1 MADRETDL
9 LEVLDA
15 IDPASC
21 SYEQWAQVGM
31 GLKHEG
37 YTAADWDRWSQRD
50 HERYHAGEC
59 FRKWDSF
66 RGTDNPVTGG
76 TIVAIARE
84 HGWRPSRDEGG
95 RALEWDSVIGPRG
108 AEERVIVA
116 DPAWVED
123 EDIPEP
129 DDATWDPAGDLIR
142 YLETLF
148 EAGENVG
155 YVTGSWEK
163 EGRHLPQKGCW
174 DRTAGELIQAI
185 AKHRDDIGAALGD
198 FNEAAGAWIRF
209 NPLDGHG
216 VRNDNVSDYRYAL
229 VESDSMPIA
238 KQHAIIRKL
247 ELPVAALVHSG
258 KKSLH
263 AIVRIDAG
271 SYEEYRKRVDYLYGF
286 CKKNQLA
293 IDTQNKNPSRLSRMP
308 GVTRAGRKQWL
319 VATNVGK
326 ASWAEWRAWVDEA
339 EDVLPVDVTDFSDE
353 WDESIPAEASVVV
366 GMLAENEKMMLAG
379 PSKAGKTVALLELAC
394 AVASGGEW
402 MGAKCEQGDALF
414 VNFELKRE
422 SRIRRVKQIYE
433 ACGYSRESASRLH
446 FLDLRGHSAPL
457 EQLISKIVRQT
468 VKYQCSL
475 LVLDPIYK
483 IMQGD
488 ENNAEAV
495 RAFCNQLDSLG
506 RQLGCSIVYCHHYS
520 KGQQG
525 QKSSMDRASG
535 SGVFA
540 RDADALLAMTEL
552 EVTESIRAA
561 YVNHAE
567 CAYVSRW
574 LVEHG
579 HADVLEDVP
588 QDALVVAT
596 ALRTALVELLP
607 NKAMNALIAALDAL
621 EQQTR
626 HALAYRIEST
636 LRDFAP
642 HPPINIWYRFPVH
655 EVDTVGIL
663 ADAQIKDLVD
673 PVKKQKEI
681 HASISAAKKERKDAE
696 ERQRLITAIESANFG
711 DPPTTRQVMEY
722 LEMDPSND
730 TERKQIQRRV
740 KSTGYEIVC
749 VDKGQNLYVIKPKE
763 GGSDG
768 G

>member
-1 MADRETDL
+1 MTDDHDL
-9 LEVLDA
+9 LEVIDQ
-15 IDPASC
+15 IDPARLDYS
-21 SYEQWAQVGM
+21 EWVHIGM
-31 GLKHEG
+31 ALKDAG
-37 YTAADWDRWSQRD
+37 YDWQTWDSWSMRDTDRWR
-50 HERYHAGEC
+50 AGVC
-59 FRKWDSF
+59 QQKWQSF
-66 RGTDNPVTGG
+66 RGSSKPVGAG
-76 TIVAIARE
+76 TVIAIARSQ
-84 HGWRPSRDEGG
+84 GWTPPESRGHE
-95 RALEWDSVIGPRG
+95 LSWDDIIGPRDG
-108 AEERVIVA
+108 QVIVS
-116 DPAWVED
+116 DTAWVE
-123 EDIPEP
+123 EADIEEP
-129 DDATWDPAGDLIR
+129 RDWDPVADLVK

-148 EAGENVG
+148 EASDNVG
-155 YVTGSWEK
+155 YVTSTWERD
-163 EGRHLPQKGCW
+163 GRFLPTKGNW
-174 DRTAGELIQAI
+174 DRTSGELIHELSR
-185 AKHRDDIGAALGD
+185 HRDIGRVLGD
-198 FNEAAGAWIRF
+198 WKPQAGAWIRF
-209 NPLDGHG
+209 NPLDGAG
-216 VRNDNVSDYRYAL
+216 VKNDNVTEFRYAL
-229 VESDSMPIA
+229 VESDSLSIG
-238 KQHAIIRKL
+238 KQRALIDQL
-247 ELPVAALVHSG
+247 ELPCAALVHSG
-258 KKSLH
+258 GKSLH
-263 AIVRIDAG
+263 AIVRIEARDYA
-271 SYEEYRKRVDYLYGF
+271 EYRERVDHLYAV
-286 CKKNQLA
+286 CKKNGLE
-293 IDTQNKNPSRLSRMP
+293 IDSQNKNPSRLSRMP
-308 GVTRAGRKQWL
+308 GVTRGGRKQWL

-326 ASWAEWRAWVDEA
+326 ANWAEWRAWVDEA
-339 EDVLPVDVTDFSDE
+339 EDVLPVDVTHFSDE

-402 MGAKCEQGDALF
+402 MGAKCEKSDVLF

-433 ACGYSRESASRLH
+433 AYGYSRESASRLH

-495 RAFCNQLDSLG
+495 GAFCNQLDSLG

-525 QKSSMDRASG
+525 QKASMDRASG

-561 YVNHAE
+561 YVNRAE
-567 CAYVSRW
+567 CAYVSSW
-574 LVEHG
+574 LAEHG
-579 HADVLEDVP
+579 YADVLEDVP

-607 NKAMNALIAALDAL
+607 NEAMNALIAALSAL

-655 EVDTVGIL
+655 EVDQWDIL
-663 ADAQIKDLVD
+663 TDAQIKDLVD
-673 PVKKQKEI
+673 PVKKAKAIQ
-681 HASISAAKKERKDAE
+681 ASIQADKKDAKDAE
-696 ERQRLITAIESANFG
+696 ERQRLITAIEAANFG

-722 LEMDPSND
+722 LGMDPSSD

-763 GGSDG
+763 GGPDG